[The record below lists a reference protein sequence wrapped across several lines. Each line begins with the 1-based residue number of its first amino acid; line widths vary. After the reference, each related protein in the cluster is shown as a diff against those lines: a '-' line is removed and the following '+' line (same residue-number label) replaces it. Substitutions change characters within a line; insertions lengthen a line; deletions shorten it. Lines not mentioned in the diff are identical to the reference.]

1 MTKCTLS
8 CIENRN
14 RKSMNCSGYNY
25 NNPYNPPSSVLEQMT
40 PRNHASEG
48 GKQTQVFVTPPSNS
62 ITPNSFE
69 GQNKLK
75 RDNAVSN
82 FYPKKANGPIKNLR

>member
-1 MTKCTLS
+1 
-8 CIENRN
+8 
-14 RKSMNCSGYNY
+14 MNCYGYNY

-75 RDNAVSN
+75 RDNAVSI
-82 FYPKKANGPIKNLR
+82 FYPKNANGPIKNLR